1 MAIIK
6 DGHVLRT
13 GAPQEA
19 IEGIRGRTWKKT
31 IEKSELPDHERDYR
45 VVSKRLRG
53 GKTII
58 HVLADGRP
66 EPSFECAE
74 PDLED
79 VYFITLTRASGGN
92 GADVA
97 VTVES
102 SIEAAG
108 GHTTGKSTGQG
119 R

>member
-1 MAIIK
+1 
-6 DGHVLRT
+6 HVLRT
-13 GAPQEA
+13 GAPQDA

-31 IEKSELPDHERDYR
+31 IDKSELLDHERDHR

-53 GKTII
+53 GRTII
-58 HVLADGRP
+58 HVLADGQP
-66 EPSFECAE
+66 DPSFDGAE

-79 VYFITLTRASGGN
+79 VYFITLTRAHDGN
-92 GADVA
+92 GTGMP
-97 VTVES
+97 TVPAS

-108 GHTTGKSTGQG
+108 GHTTGTASGQG